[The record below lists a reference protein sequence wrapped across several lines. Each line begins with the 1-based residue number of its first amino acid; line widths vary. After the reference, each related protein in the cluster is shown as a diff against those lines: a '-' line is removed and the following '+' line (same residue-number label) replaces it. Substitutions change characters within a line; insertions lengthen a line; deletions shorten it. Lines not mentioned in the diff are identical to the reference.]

1 MEKPGWYA
9 DRSCVALRTGSCG
22 GVRAGSA
29 KADLCV
35 RGLSWAGLEGGEG
48 TGVPGRT
55 QDSSGEPGP
64 QKEGGLVCGTDELG
78 GRLDVGSGKMSVQ
91 SLWVA
96 LAGLWGRER
105 STEPPTHRSIPWPL
119 RLLARNTPR
128 REHMCCYF

>member
-1 MEKPGWYA
+1 MEKPGWSA
-9 DRSCVALRTGSCG
+9 ERSCMALRTRSRG

-29 KADLCV
+29 RADLCV
-35 RGLSWAGLEGGEG
+35 RGLPWGGLESGEG
-48 TGVPGRT
+48 TGVPGLT

-91 SLWVA
+91 SLWVV

-105 STEPPTHRSIPWPL
+105 STEPPTHPAPCGHC
-119 RLLARNTPR
+119 A
-128 REHMCCYF
+128 C